1 MFMVI
6 RSGMLSLAS
15 YHFYPMPPF
24 SIRSYLSPLIQIL
37 IWVMLGLL
45 LMLFQPLSWQASLQI
60 TLPTAFW
67 IKQGILF
74 GLLVG
79 IFYLNAWLWVPKLL
93 FHNKIS
99 WFILAVVLTALVMMP
114 LMKLI
119 EAWLNLPE
127 LMHKAFHSDSN
138 DPPRKGNA
146 WFDFFVLLLSLLVL
160 GISTSVK
167 TVQKWQKDVQLR
179 QSLEKEKI
187 SSELSFLKAQIN
199 PHFFFNTLNNIYALT
214 LSDIDTARQ
223 ALHNLSRM
231 MRYVLYETRKDVTLL
246 SQEIAFLQDYI
257 KLMQLRLTDKVKV
270 CFDHPTSVNDLFMA
284 PMLFL
289 PFVENA
295 FKHGIST
302 QTSSCIHIK
311 LRQQGHQLHLEVKN
325 TIFTH
330 KSILLEESSGIGLT
344 NTRRRLDL
352 LYPGSYSLLVDEHA
366 PENTFL
372 VQLTLHL
379 S

>member
-1 MFMVI
+1 
-6 RSGMLSLAS
+6 
-15 YHFYPMPPF
+15 MPPL
-24 SIRSYLSPLIQIL
+24 SIRSYRSPLIQIL
-37 IWVMLGLL
+37 VWLMLGLL
-45 LMLFQPLSWQASLQI
+45 LLLFQPLSWQASLQI
-60 TLPTAFW
+60 TLPEEFW
-67 IKQGILF
+67 IKQAILF
-74 GLLVG
+74 FFLVG
-79 IFYLNAWLWVPKLL
+79 IFYLNAWLWVPRLL

-99 WFILAVVLTALVMMP
+99 WFIIAVVLTAIV
-114 LMKLI
+114 LMLI
-119 EAWLNLPE
+119 IKMVEAWLNLPE
-127 LMHKAFHSDSN
+127 LMHRAFHPNSTEPS
-138 DPPRKGNA
+138 RRGNS
-146 WFDFFVLLLSLLVL
+146 WFDFFVLLLSFLVL

-179 QSLEKEKI
+179 QSLEKQKI

-214 LSDIDTARQ
+214 LSDIETARQ

-270 CFDHPTSVNDLFMA
+270 SFEHPTSLNDMFMA

-295 FKHGIST
+295 FKHGVSS
-302 QTSSCIHIK
+302 QSPSCIHIQIN
-311 LRQQGHQLHLEVKN
+311 QQGHRLHLEVRN
-325 TIFTH
+325 TIFTS
-330 KSILLEESSGIGLT
+330 KSVLLEESSGIGLA

-352 LYPGSYSLLVDEHA
+352 LYPNNYSLLVDEHA

-372 VQLTLHL
+372 VKLTLNL
-379 S
+379 A